1 MNKLCAKARALKNTL
16 DKEGVDFRWSE
27 HYSGR
32 CMYGRV
38 SEVAFVCDVH
48 PDSKLGMRIRMR
60 DFLVDNMGRD
70 WVYYTFT
77 SKPEEMQN
85 DQP

>member
-1 MNKLCAKARALKNTL
+1 MNKLCAKARAIKKTL

-38 SEVAFVCDVH
+38 SRVAFVCSVH

-60 DFLVDNMGRD
+60 DFLVDNMGKD

>member
-16 DKEGVDFRWSE
+16 DKEGVEFSWAE
-27 HYSGR
+27 GYSGR
-32 CMYGRV
+32 WMYGRV
-38 SEVAFVCDVH
+38 SRVAFVCSVH
-48 PDSKLGMRIRMR
+48 PDSRLGLRLRKR
-60 DFLVDNMGRD
+60 AFQVDNMGKD

-77 SKPEEMQN
+77 SKPEEMQD